1 MACTHPRIMSENC
14 VIKCAICGAVL
25 PDEYLSVPASK
36 PAEKGEKP
44 AENAESVK
52 TPRKGGR
59 KKVEK

>member
-44 AENAESVK
+44 AENAVSEK
-52 TPRKGGR
+52 PHKGGR
-59 KKVEK
+59 KKA

>member
-1 MACTHPRIMSENC
+1 MSENC

-36 PAEKGEKP
+36 PAEKGKKP